1 MGRWQKRRARERVCE
16 RERVRERDKALVAH
30 EIDGSCERRIRHGDP
45 QKAFETNKEG
55 ELSDRRPSCEEG
67 DGE

>member
-1 MGRWQKRRARERVCE
+1 MRE

-55 ELSDRRPSCEEG
+55 KQLERKG
-67 DGE
+67 GK